1 MRARSFV
8 FAVLGALVGIPAA
21 IVATVAATYLLHN
34 EISGVIAYGDEERQ
48 FLLHVPPALVRDE
61 PVPLVLSLH
70 GAMGWP
76 ALQRDITGWNRLAD
90 EKGFIVA
97 YAGGRGTGPKAWF
110 MHGADDPTTMP
121 DVRFVADLL
130 DRLQTQ
136 YRIDPTR
143 IYVEG
148 LSNGGGMAFVL
159 ACTMPSRVA
168 AAGLVASAQSLPPTW
183 CRQREPVP
191 MIAVHGS
198 ADTIVPYA
206 GGNSPIAPRPFP
218 AVEHW
223 VAHWARLNGCAARSM
238 KQPVAADVARTA
250 YDSCGQG
257 ASVELYTVQGGGH
270 QWPGGRL
277 LPEWLLGRKTNS
289 IDATRLLW
297 AFFERHPMGERAAVR
312 MGM

>member
-8 FAVLGALVGIPAA
+8 FAALGALVGIPDA
-21 IVATVAATYLLHN
+21 IVAAVAATYLLHN
-34 EISGVIAYGDEERQ
+34 EISGAIAYGDEERQ
-48 FLLHVPPALVRDE
+48 FLLHVPPALERDQ

-110 MHGADDPTTMP
+110 MHGADDPTAMP

-130 DRLQTQ
+130 DRLQAQ

-159 ACTMPSRVA
+159 ACTMPRRVA

-183 CRQREPVP
+183 CRHREPVP

-198 ADTIVPYA
+198 ADTMLFVL
-206 GGNSPIAPRPFP
+206 RPSSHSGSSRPPGPMRRGCCGPFSN
-218 AVEHW
+218 AIQW
-223 VAHWARLNGCAARSM
+223 VSALRCAWGCS
-238 KQPVAADVARTA
+238 
-250 YDSCGQG
+250 
-257 ASVELYTVQGGGH
+257 QGGVCYNA
-270 QWPGGRL
+270 PTKT
-277 LPEWLLGRKTNS
+277 LGRNPCNDPSGPT
-289 IDATRLLW
+289 
-297 AFFERHPMGERAAVR
+297 
-312 MGM
+312 